1 MGAGTRL
8 DRLNSLYGTA
18 LDRAQARLGSAQSR
32 ADLVARDRERIA
44 ALGAEY
50 RRGLGGTTAVS
61 AAHLKHLGAFVGTL
75 DAGAAVYD
83 AELRRRLQ
91 VRDEAHSQWLLA
103 RRRARSMEKLTERAG
118 LRARAVERRSE
129 QRLADERPHQM
140 PAGSAR

>member
-1 MGAGTRL
+1 MSAGTRL
-8 DRLNSLYGTA
+8 DRLNALYDSA

-32 ADLVARDRERIA
+32 ANQVAKDRERIA

-50 RRGLGGTTAVS
+50 RRGLDGATAVS

-103 RRRARSMEKLTERAG
+103 RRRARSMEKLTERVG
-118 LRARAVERRSE
+118 VRARAAERRAE
-129 QRLADERPHQM
+129 QRVSDERPHQL
-140 PAGSAR
+140 PFGSAR